1 VEIFQVTGLAL
12 VAGIMVVIVRQQ
24 RPELALQL
32 AVAAGAVIFF
42 SIVGRIVQVVDVLHM
57 LSTRAR
63 IDSLYMGTVL
73 KIVGIA
79 YVADFGSQI
88 LQDAGEKAIAA
99 KVELAGK
106 VLIMLMA
113 VPIIVAIMENI
124 LRLM

>member
-1 VEIFQVTGLAL
+1 MVGLAL
-12 VAGIMVVIVRQQ
+12 VAGILVVVVRQQ

-42 SIVGRIVQVVDVLHM
+42 SMVGRIVQVVEVLHT
-57 LSTRAR
+57 LGARAQ

-73 KIVGIA
+73 KIIGIA
-79 YVADFGSQI
+79 YVTDFGSQI
-88 LQDAGEKAIAA
+88 LQDAGERAVAA

-113 VPIIVAIMENI
+113 IPIITAIMENVLKLI
-124 LRLM
+124 H